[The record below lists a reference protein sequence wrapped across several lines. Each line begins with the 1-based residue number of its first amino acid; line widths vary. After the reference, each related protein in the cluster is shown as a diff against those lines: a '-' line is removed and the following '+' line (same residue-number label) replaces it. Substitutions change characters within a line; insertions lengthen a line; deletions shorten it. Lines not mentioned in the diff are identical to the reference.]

1 MVSPSS
7 EPVPSAWY
15 NYSTGDEPAV
25 SAISSGW
32 VLQDEKHVGSGE
44 VHDMTD
50 MNVPGYVVVT
60 GSFQK

>member
-32 VLQDEKHVGSGE
+32 ACRTKS
-44 VHDMTD
+44 MWAPARYTI
-50 MNVPGYVVVT
+50 
-60 GSFQK
+60 